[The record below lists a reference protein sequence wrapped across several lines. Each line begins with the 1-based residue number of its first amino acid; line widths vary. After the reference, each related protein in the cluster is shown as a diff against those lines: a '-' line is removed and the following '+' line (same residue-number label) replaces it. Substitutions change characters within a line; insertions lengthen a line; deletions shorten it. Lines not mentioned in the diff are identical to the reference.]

1 MQVFSFAMNIYGV
14 IVYKI
19 MAYKLDKR
27 QCQITMV

>member
-19 MAYKLDKR
+19 MA
-27 QCQITMV
+27 